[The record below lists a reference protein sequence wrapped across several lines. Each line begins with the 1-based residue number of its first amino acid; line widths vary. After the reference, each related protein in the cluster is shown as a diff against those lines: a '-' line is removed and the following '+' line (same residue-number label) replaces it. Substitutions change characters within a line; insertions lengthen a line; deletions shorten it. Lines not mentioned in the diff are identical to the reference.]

1 MRDPRYDI
9 LFEPVQIGPVTARNR
24 FYQVPHCCGMGY
36 RYPSSAAAMRGV
48 KAEGGWAV
56 VCTEEAEIHASAE
69 ITPYVENRIWDDH
82 DLPHLKS
89 MTEAVHEHGGLAG
102 IELVHNGLHA
112 PNHYSREVPLAPSC
126 RAIDNGSPWHARA
139 MDKTDIANL
148 RRWHRNAAVRAR
160 AAGFDIVYVY
170 AGHDMALLQHFLSR
184 RHNERTDEYGGSLE
198 NRVRL
203 IKEILIDTK
212 EAVGDR
218 CGIAFR
224 FAVDELLGADG
235 ISAEGEGHDVVA
247 MLAELP
253 DLWDVNVSTWKN
265 DSQTA
270 RFAEEGYQERYTRF
284 VKTLTTKPVVGV
296 GRYTSPDAMVRVVK
310 QGIMDMIGA
319 ARPSIADP
327 FLPKK
332 IEEGR
337 IDDIR
342 ECIGCNICVT
352 GDDVSAPIRC
362 TQNPTMGEEWRRGWH
377 PEIIPAAKA
386 RERVLI
392 VGGGPAGLE
401 AARACGA
408 RGLEVVLAEA
418 GEAWGGRCL
427 KESRLPGLTSYGRV
441 KDWRLGQLHKLV
453 NVEMYL
459 ASPLTAEDILSYG
472 IAHVALAT
480 GATWRR
486 DGIGLSRHKPLEDGD
501 ALPVFT
507 PDDFLGDASGMG
519 DGLERLP
526 AGPVVVYDDE
536 GYIMGGVIAELLA
549 SRGHEV
555 TLVTPAA
562 LVSNWTAHAL
572 DQPFIHKRLVENGVA
587 IRLNSVLEGCRVGR
601 LDLACAF
608 TGAPAPLDC
617 AALVLVTARLPNDE
631 LYHDLKARERDWAD
645 AGIRSVKAFGD
656 GLAPATVAHAVFA
669 GHRYAREFGDAV
681 DPDVTPFRREAIA
694 VG

>member
-36 RYPSSAAAMRGV
+36 RYPASAAAMRGV

-56 VCTEEAEIHASAE
+56 VCTEEAEIHPSAE
-69 ITPYVENRIWDDH
+69 VAPFVENRIWDDQ
-82 DLPHLKS
+82 DLPHLKAL
-89 MTEAVHEHGGLAG
+89 TEAVHAHGGLAG
-102 IELVHNGLHA
+102 IELVHNGQHA
-112 PNHYSREVPLAPSC
+112 ANHYSREVPMGPSH
-126 RAIDNGSPWHARA
+126 RPVDNGSPVQARA

-148 RRWHRNAAVRAR
+148 RRWHRKAALRAR
-160 AAGFDIVYVY
+160 EAGFDIVYVY
-170 AGHDMALLQHFLSR
+170 AGHDMTLLQHFLSR
-184 RHNERTDEYGGSLE
+184 RHNDRVDEYGGSLE

-218 CGIAFR
+218 CGVAFR
-224 FAVDELLGADG
+224 FAVDELLGDAG
-235 ISAEGEGHDVVA
+235 ITAEGEGHDVVA
-247 MLAELP
+247 LLAELP
-253 DLWDVNVSTWKN
+253 DLWDVNVSTWMN

-270 RFAEEGYQERYTRF
+270 RFSEEGYQERYTKF
-284 VKTLTTKPVVGV
+284 VKSLTTKPVVGV

-352 GDDVSAPIRC
+352 GDEVSSPIRC

-377 PEIIPAAKA
+377 PEIIPAAKT
-386 RERVLI
+386 RERVLV

-401 AARACGA
+401 AARACGQ

-418 GEAWGGRCL
+418 GEAWGGRAL
-427 KESRLPGLTSYGRV
+427 TESRLPGLASWGRV
-441 KDWRLGQLHKLV
+441 KDWRLGQLHKLA

-459 ASPLTAEDILSYG
+459 ASALGADDILSYG
-472 IAHVALAT
+472 IPHVALAT

-486 DGIGLSRHKPLEDGD
+486 DGVGRTSQGPIAGLAGTE
-501 ALPVFT
+501 VFT
-507 PDDFLGDASGMG
+507 PDDFLGDSRGI
-519 DGLERLP
+519 DRLP
-526 AGPVVVYDDE
+526 SGPIVIYDDE
-536 GYIMGGVIAELLA
+536 SYVMGGVLAELIA
-549 SRGHEV
+549 RRGHQV

-562 LVSNWTAHAL
+562 LVSAWTVKAL
-572 DQPFIHKRLVENGVA
+572 DQPFIHKRLADCGVT
-587 IRLNSVLEGCRVGR
+587 IRLNALLAARRGDQ
-601 LDLACAF
+601 LDLACVYS
-608 TGAPAPLDC
+608 GAAATLDC
-617 AALVLVTARLPNDE
+617 AALVLVTARLPNE
-631 LYHDLKARERDWAD
+631 QLTLDLMARQAEWPD
-645 AGIRSVKAFGD
+645 AGIESVQAIGD
-656 GLAPATVAHAVFA
+656 CRAPATIAAAVFA
-669 GHRYAREFGDAV
+669 GHRYAREFGETI
-681 DPDVTPFRREAIA
+681 DPDVVPFKREAIA

>member
-9 LFEPVQIGPVTARNR
+9 LFEPVKLGPVTARNR

-36 RYPSSAAAMRGV
+36 RFPSSNAAMRGV

-56 VCTEEAEIHASAE
+56 VCTEEAEIHPSAE
-69 ITPYVENRIWDDH
+69 ITPYIENRIWDDR
-82 DLPHLKS
+82 DLPHLRA
-89 MTEAVHEHGGLAG
+89 MTEAVHAQGGLAG
-102 IELVHNGLHA
+102 IELVHNGMHA
-112 PNHYSREVPLAPSC
+112 ANHYSREVPLGPSH
-126 RAIDNGSPWHARA
+126 RPIDNGAPLQARA
-139 MDKTDIANL
+139 MDRTDIANL
-148 RRWHRNAAVRAR
+148 RRWHRKAALRAR

-170 AGHDMALLQHFLSR
+170 AGHDMSLLQHFLSR
-184 RHNERTDEYGGSLE
+184 RHNDRSDDYGGSLE

-203 IKEILIDTK
+203 TREILIDTK

-218 CGIAFR
+218 CAVAFR

-235 ISAEGEGHDVVA
+235 ITAEGEGRDVVA

-253 DLWDVNVSTWKN
+253 DLWDVNVSAWKN

-270 RFAEEGYQERYTRF
+270 RFSEEGYQERYIGF
-284 VKTLTTKPVVGV
+284 VKSLTTKPVVGV

-327 FLPKK
+327 FLPRK

-337 IDDIR
+337 VDDIR

-377 PEIIPAAKA
+377 PEIIPAATS

-392 VGGGPAGLE
+392 LGGGPAGLE
-401 AARACGA
+401 AARACGQ

-418 GEAWGGRCL
+418 GETWGGRAL
-427 KESRLPGLTSYGRV
+427 KESRLPGLASWGRV
-441 KDWRLGQLHKLV
+441 KDWRLGQLHKLA

-459 ASPLTAEDILSYG
+459 ASELTAEDILSYG
-472 IAHVALAT
+472 IPHVALAT

-486 DGIGLSRHKPLEDGD
+486 DGIGLTRHS
-501 ALPVFT
+501 ALPGGAEAPVFT
-507 PDDFLGDASGMG
+507 PDDFLGGG
-519 DGLERLP
+519 DGLQRLP
-526 AGPVVVYDDE
+526 DGPVVVYDDE
-536 GYIMGGVIAELLA
+536 GYVMGGLLAELLA
-549 SRGHEV
+549 KVGHEV
-555 TLVTPAA
+555 TLVTPLE
-562 LVSNWTAHAL
+562 LVSYWTVHAL
-572 DQPFIHKRLVENGVA
+572 DQPFIHKRLVESGVT
-587 IRLNSVLEGCRVGR
+587 IRLNTALASRRDDSVE
-601 LDLACAF
+601 LACAF
-608 TGAPAPLDC
+608 TDAPSSLAC
-617 AALVLVTARLPNDE
+617 AALVLVTARLPNE
-631 LYHDLKARERDWAD
+631 QVHLDLMAREADWRD
-645 AGIRSVKAFGD
+645 AGIETVRTIGD
-656 GLAPATVAHAVFA
+656 CRAPSTIAAAVYA
-669 GHRYAREFGDAV
+669 GHRYAREFGAVIDPDAV
-681 DPDVTPFRREAIA
+681 PFRREAIV

>member
-1 MRDPRYDI
+1 MRDSRYDI
-9 LFEPVQIGPVTARNR
+9 LFEPVRIGPVTARNR

-36 RYPSSAAAMRGV
+36 RYPSSNAAMRGV

-69 ITPYVENRIWDDH
+69 ITPYLENRIWDDQ
-82 DLPHLKS
+82 DLPHLRA

-112 PNHYSREVPLAPSC
+112 ANHYSREVPMAPSC
-126 RAIDNGSPWHARA
+126 RVVDNGAPLQARA

-148 RRWHRNAAVRAR
+148 RRWHRNAALRAR
-160 AAGFDIVYVY
+160 EAGFDIVYVY
-170 AGHDMALLQHFLSR
+170 AGHDMALLQHFLSL
-184 RHNERTDEYGGSLE
+184 RHNARTDEYGGSLV

-218 CGIAFR
+218 CGVAFR
-224 FAVDELLGADG
+224 FAVDELLGEEG
-235 ISAEGEGHDVVA
+235 ITAEGEGHDVVA

-253 DLWDVNVSTWKN
+253 DLWDVNVSSWMN

-284 VKTLTTKPVVGV
+284 VKSLTTKPVVGV
-296 GRYTSPDAMVRVVK
+296 GRYTSPDPMVREVK
-310 QGIMDMIGA
+310 QGNIYMIRA

-327 FLPKK
+327 FLPRK

-377 PEIIPAAKA
+377 PEVIPAAKH

-418 GEAWGGRCL
+418 GEAWGGRAL
-427 KESRLPGLTSYGRV
+427 KESRLPGLASYGRV
-441 KDWRLGQLHKLV
+441 KDWRLGQLHKLA

-459 ASPLTAEDILSYG
+459 ASALTAEDILSYG

-486 DGIGLSRHKPLEDGD
+486 DGIGLTRHQPLEGRD
-501 ALPVFT
+501 ALAVFT

-526 AGPVVVYDDE
+526 AGPVVVYDDD
-536 GYIMGGVIAELLA
+536 GYLMGGVLAELIA
-549 SRGHEV
+549 KRGHAV
-555 TLVTPAA
+555 TLVTPLE
-562 LVSNWTAHAL
+562 LVSYWTVHAL
-572 DQPFIHKRLVENGVA
+572 DQPFIHKRLAENGVA
-587 IRLNSVLEGCRVGR
+587 IRLNTRLAACRDGR

-608 TGAPAPLDC
+608 TEAQSQIDC
-617 AALVLVTARLPNDE
+617 GALVLVTARLPKDE
-631 LYHDLKARERDWAD
+631 LALDLKARARDWAD
-645 AGIRSVKAFGD
+645 AGIVGVKALGD
-656 GLAPATVAHAVFA
+656 CLAPSTVAAAVYA
-669 GHRYAREFGDAV
+669 GHRYAREFGEV
-681 DPDVTPFRREAIA
+681 IDPDVTPFRREAIVVA
-694 VG
+694 